1 LRNGEEEEGCQE
13 GHEEEGC
20 EEEEVTRIVWTW
32 HVLGGL
38 VVKRGQSPT
47 HEWNNGTPPMTQSH
61 TLNSWHLPRRESRSR
76 WWIARLSAGQERR
89 RVAFALGL
97 EALR

>member
-20 EEEEVTRIVWTW
+20 EEEEVKRIVWTW

-38 VVKRGQSPT
+38 VVKHGQSPT
-47 HEWNNGTPPMTQSH
+47 HERKKGTPPMTQSH
-61 TLNSWHLPRRESRSR
+61 ARMEWHLPSRGSSSR
-76 WWIARLSAGQERR
+76 DQIARTSSGQERR

>member
-1 LRNGEEEEGCQE
+1 MRNGEEEEGCQE

-20 EEEEVTRIVWTW
+20 EEEEVKRIVWTW

-38 VVKRGQSPT
+38 VVKHGQSPT
-47 HEWNNGTPPMTQSH
+47 HEWKRGSPPMTQSH
-61 TLNSWHLPRRESRSR
+61 AMILWRLPSRGSSSRRS
-76 WWIARLSAGQERR
+76 IARALAGQERR